1 MPILVYNTL
10 TKRKEELIPAKPN
23 WIRMYVCGPTTYNL
37 IHLGNA
43 RPLVVFDTIRRYLVY
58 RGYRVTFV
66 QNFTDV
72 DDKIINRAREEGQTW
87 REVAE
92 RYIREFWRDAA
103 SLGVQ
108 VPDTTPRAS
117 EHIPEMIELISL
129 LVEKGYAYVS
139 SGDVYFE
146 VSSFPSYGQLSGHAA
161 QELRAGARV
170 EPGEAKRDPLDFA
183 LWKSAKPGEPAWDSP
198 WGPGRPGWHIEC
210 SAMSLKYL
218 GTDIDIHG
226 GGADLIFPH
235 HENEIAQS
243 EAATGERF
251 VRYWLHNGFITVNKE
266 KMSKS
271 TGNFFLVREI
281 LREFPGAAVRLFL
294 LSTHY
299 RSPLDFDRDGLDSS
313 ARGLSRLNDSLA
325 LLDKVLESKPVKK
338 EAGDEDALTRAI
350 AHCRQEFERAM
361 DDDFNTAL
369 ALGEIF
375 EFVRAVNG
383 FINRADFV
391 LTEKAYQLLSEAR
404 CLLEQLAGEVLGIDI
419 SRAAR
424 DYEPGEVKALVELLL
439 EVRNKARRK
448 KDWEIADFIRERL
461 KGLGIRVEDTPWGV
475 RWFFDVR
482 RVD

>member
-146 VSSFPSYGQLSGHAA
+146 VSSFPSYGQLS
-161 QELRAGARV
+161 
-170 EPGEAKRDPLDFA
+170 
-183 LWKSAKPGEPAWDSP
+183 
-198 WGPGRPGWHIEC
+198 
-210 SAMSLKYL
+210 
-218 GTDIDIHG
+218 
-226 GGADLIFPH
+226 
-235 HENEIAQS
+235 
-243 EAATGERF
+243 
-251 VRYWLHNGFITVNKE
+251 
-266 KMSKS
+266 
-271 TGNFFLVREI
+271 
-281 LREFPGAAVRLFL
+281 
-294 LSTHY
+294 
-299 RSPLDFDRDGLDSS
+299 
-313 ARGLSRLNDSLA
+313 
-325 LLDKVLESKPVKK
+325 
-338 EAGDEDALTRAI
+338 
-350 AHCRQEFERAM
+350 
-361 DDDFNTAL
+361 
-369 ALGEIF
+369 
-375 EFVRAVNG
+375 
-383 FINRADFV
+383 
-391 LTEKAYQLLSEAR
+391 
-404 CLLEQLAGEVLGIDI
+404 
-419 SRAAR
+419 
-424 DYEPGEVKALVELLL
+424 
-439 EVRNKARRK
+439 
-448 KDWEIADFIRERL
+448 
-461 KGLGIRVEDTPWGV
+461 
-475 RWFFDVR
+475 
-482 RVD
+482 